1 MSHRSE
7 DPLEKG
13 PLAWIRV
20 LELGQLIAGPFC
32 GQLLGDF
39 GAEVIKVERPG
50 VGDPMREWGQV
61 KPDGRSLWWPVISR
75 NKKSITLDLRT
86 PQGQATVKDLVAH
99 CDVVI
104 ENFRP
109 GRMESWGL
117 GYDTLASINPGLV
130 MVRVSGFGQ
139 SGPYAE
145 RAGFGVIGEA
155 MGGLRHI
162 VGVPDRPPTRVGI
175 AIGDALA
182 GTLGAFA
189 ALAAIMES
197 RRSGKGQMI
206 DMAIYEAVLAF
217 MESLIPEYVIG
228 GQIRERT
235 GATLPGVAPSNVYP
249 TADDQSILIAANQDS
264 VFARLADLM
273 AQPEL
278 ASDPRFDSHTSR
290 GEHQDQLDRIV
301 AEWTRS
307 RPLQELI
314 DLLVKHGVPAGRVY
328 RAPDMLD
335 DPQYAAREAIVH
347 LPDEDFGSIPMQGV
361 FPKLSRTPGSVRWAG
376 PKLGEHNEEVLGGL
390 LGFDRA
396 AIAALK

>member
-1 MSHRSE
+1 MSHPSE
-7 DPLEKG
+7 DSSNGG
-13 PLAWIRV
+13 PLAGIRV

-61 KPDGRSLWWPVISR
+61 KPNRRSLWWPVISR
-75 NKKSITLDLRT
+75 NKKSITIDLRT
-86 PQGQATVKDLVAH
+86 PQGQGTVRDLVTH
-99 CDVVI
+99 CDIVI

-117 GYDTLASINPGLV
+117 SYDTLASINPRLV
-130 MVRVSGFGQ
+130 MVRISGFGQ
-139 SGPYAE
+139 SGPYAK

-189 ALAAIMES
+189 ALAAIIEA
-197 RRSGKGQMI
+197 RRSGIGQVI

-217 MESLIPEYVIG
+217 MESLIPEYMVG
-228 GQIRERT
+228 NHIRERT
-235 GATLPGVAPSNVYP
+235 GATLPGVAPSNVYA
-249 TADDQSILIAANQDS
+249 TADDQAILIAANQDS
-264 VFARLADLM
+264 VFARLAELMSQPDL
-273 AQPEL
+273 AD
-278 ASDPRFDSHTSR
+278 DPRFNSHTSR
-290 GEHQDQLDRIV
+290 GEHQKELDRIV
-301 AEWTRS
+301 TDWTRS
-307 RPLQELI
+307 LPLRDLI
-314 DLLVKHGVPAGRVY
+314 DLLVDRGVPAGRVY

-335 DPQYAAREAIVH
+335 DPQYVAREAIVH
-347 LPDEDFGSIPMQGV
+347 LRDEDFGSIPMQGV

-396 AIAALK
+396 AIAALG